1 MGFPRDVGVIDTML
15 DLPRGENDWSKRY
28 AGLLRDKES
37 RAQAF
42 AHPAGY
48 MFKDPVDP
56 TRIVDPIGDTLR
68 GMDAHNI
75 DKALITVG
83 DDLSLTALTH
93 HPDRFLGQV
102 FVDPNDGMEAV
113 RLITRAVEEFGAIAA
128 SFFPC
133 GANVA
138 IDDKRAYPIY
148 AKCAE
153 LDIPIFINAGV
164 PGPRM
169 PYKPQYVGL
178 LDEVC
183 WFFPDL
189 RIVMRHGAEPWTDLA
204 VKLLLKWPNL
214 YYSTSA
220 FAPRYFPKDIIEFA
234 NKRGADKVLYAG
246 YYPSGL
252 SLERSFAELPD
263 VPLKD
268 EVWPKFLRENARKVL
283 KLEGK

>member
-1 MGFPRDVGVIDTML
+1 MGFPKGLPVIDTML
-15 DLPRGENDWSKRY
+15 DLPRADSDWSKRY
-28 AGLLRDKES
+28 SGLLRDRES
-37 RAQAF
+37 REKAF

-56 TRIVDPIGDTLR
+56 SRIVDPIGDTLR
-68 GMDAHNI
+68 EMDRFNI
-75 DKALITVG
+75 ERALISVG
-83 DDLSLTALTH
+83 DELSVHALAH

-102 FVDPNDGMEAV
+102 LVDPNDGMDAV
-113 RLITRAVEEFGAIAA
+113 RLLTRAVEEFGAIAA

-133 GANVA
+133 GCNVP
-138 IDDKRAYPIY
+138 IDDKRAFPIY
-148 AKCAE
+148 AKCVE
-153 LDIPIFINAGV
+153 LDIPIFVNAGV

-169 PYKPQYVGL
+169 PFKPQYVGL
-178 LDEVC
+178 FDEVC
-183 WFFPDL
+183 WFFPEL

-214 YYSTSA
+214 FYSTSA
-220 FAPRYFPKDIIEFA
+220 FAPKYFPKDIIAFA
-234 NKRGADKVLYAG
+234 NSRGAGKVLYAG

-252 SLERSFAELPD
+252 TLERSFSELPE

-268 EVWPKFLRENARKVL
+268 EVWPKFLRENAIKVL